1 MGFNMAGWS
10 PFTKVID
17 DKGIKKLSGEMN
29 ISENTIR
36 KVIKSLSEESQEDD
50 DFSYE
55 DVKDALKD
63 FQDETGNY
71 DEVN

>member
-63 FQDETGNY
+63 FQDDTGNY

>member
-1 MGFNMAGWS
+1 MDFNMAGWS

>member
-1 MGFNMAGWS
+1 MGVIMAGWS